1 MMPHPMKSYR
11 GFLLDAD
18 NTIFD
23 YDKAEGEALD
33 ETLREAAPSV
43 PRREALASYRRINDG
58 YWKRFELGTVTLAA
72 LKVERF
78 ADLVRELG
86 VSGDP
91 RLISNDYLAR
101 LGRKAYF
108 LPHARDVVEELSRR
122 AALCL
127 VTNGISQV
135 QRGRLALSGI
145 APCFTA
151 ILISE
156 ELGCAKPDL
165 RFFNAACEALRLPAS
180 ELLCVGDNPDS
191 DIGGAHAA
199 GIDACWYAPSG
210 AAWPREAQAPAWVIR
225 DLEELLRFAPA
236 VFPGTQF

>member
-1 MMPHPMKSYR
+1 MKSYR

-18 NTIFD
+18 NTLFD
-23 YDKAEGEALD
+23 YDRAEGEALD
-33 ETLREAAPSV
+33 ETLDETAPSV
-43 PRREALASYRRINDG
+43 PREEALAAYRVINAG
-58 YWKRFELGTVTLAA
+58 YWKRFEQGVVTLAA

-91 RLISNDYLAR
+91 HLISKAYLAR
-101 LGRKAYF
+101 LGSKAYF
-108 LPHARDVVEELSRR
+108 LPHARGVVEELSRR

-127 VTNGISQV
+127 VTNGISRV
-135 QRGRLALSGI
+135 QRGRLSLSGI
-145 APCFTA
+145 APCFTS

-165 RFFNAACEALRLPAS
+165 RFFEAACEALRMPPS

-191 DIGGAHAA
+191 DIAGARSA
-199 GIDACWYAPSG
+199 GIDACWYSPTG
-210 AAWPREAQAPAWVIR
+210 GAWPGPSQAPTWVIR
-225 DLEELLRFAPA
+225 DLEELMHFAPA
-236 VFPGTQF
+236 VFPGA

>member
-1 MMPHPMKSYR
+1 MKSYH
-11 GFLLDAD
+11 GFLFDAD
-18 NTIFD
+18 NTLFD
-23 YDKAEGEALD
+23 YDRAEGEALD
-33 ETLREAAPSV
+33 ETLGEAAPSV
-43 PRREALASYRRINDG
+43 PRGEALAAYRRINAG
-58 YWKRFELGTVTLAA
+58 YWKGFEQGTVTLAA

-91 RLISNDYLAR
+91 RLISKGYLTR
-101 LGRKAYF
+101 LGSKAYF
-108 LPHARDVVEELSRR
+108 LPHARAVVEELSHR

-135 QRGRLALSGI
+135 QRSRLALSGI

-165 RFFNAACEALRLPAS
+165 RFFQAACEALRLPPS

-191 DIGGAHAA
+191 DIAGAHSA

-210 AAWPREAQAPAWVIR
+210 AAWPGQAQAPAWMIR
-225 DLEELLRFAPA
+225 DLEELMRFAPA
-236 VFPGTQF
+236 VFPGA